1 MNVTYPHPLHLK
13 PTWFKKQNC
22 DCQLICVDYKNI
34 CIHRYTCAYLDA
46 SIKWDVCKHI
56 HLVCQYE
63 FSSIESDNANI
74 DAKSDFDQQMLCI
87 DEHGNVAEDEG
98 NVLVAKLS

>member
-1 MNVTYPHPLHLK
+1 MSSSSSFETYLVQDAV
-13 PTWFKKQNC
+13 QNY
-22 DCQLICVDYKNI
+22 DCQLICVVCKNI
-34 CIHRYTCAYLDA
+34 CIHRYECTCLDT
-46 SIKWDVCKHI
+46 SIKWNTSKHI

-87 DEHGNVAEDEG
+87 NEHGNVAEDEG
-98 NVLVAKLS
+98 SVLVAKLS